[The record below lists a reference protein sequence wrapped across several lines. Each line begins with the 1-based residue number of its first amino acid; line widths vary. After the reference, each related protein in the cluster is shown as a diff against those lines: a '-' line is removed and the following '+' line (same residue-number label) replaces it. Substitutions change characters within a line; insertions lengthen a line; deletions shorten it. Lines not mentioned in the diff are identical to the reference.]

1 MSIEL
6 ITKRFDEVFDLSL
19 GRTPSRGDKSYWG
32 GNHTWVSIADMS
44 CGKYISSSKECITDK
59 ALVDTGIPLVRKGT
73 VIMSFKLSIGK
84 VCIANKD
91 LYTNEAIMAFSLNG
105 KYNILPDY
113 LYYYLRAYKWKVSN
127 EVVLGFTLNKK
138 NISNSLITFPASVS
152 EQQRIVDS
160 LDSSF
165 SKIEALRANAEKR
178 LQSIGALYQS
188 VLKSSLSPQHGWV
201 HETMGDRCKLS
212 QGLAINSHTKHL
224 LVKESSLPLLRI
236 KDMKEGTRELFVN
249 EKECPNSCR
258 AYPDDLIYTRTG
270 NTLGLIFTG
279 MYGVLHNN
287 CFKIEI
293 DRERLDKAFYIYY
306 VQQDEFRNRILSL
319 AKRAAQPDI
328 THKIFKEQP
337 LIYPSLE
344 IQRAIVGKIERVD
357 SICKELQES
366 CLRTIELCDDLK
378 KALLKKVFNSEL

>member
-1 MSIEL
+1 MREGYSIKKVKDICKKGSSNIAQKDL
-6 ITKRFDEVFDLSL
+6 VGHDGVFPIYGASGVIKLVDF
-19 GRTPSRGDKSYWG
+19 YQQE
-32 GNHTWVSIADMS
+32 
-44 CGKYISSSKECITDK
+44 KECIGFVKDGS
-59 ALVDTGIPLVRKGT
+59 VG
-73 VIMSFKLSIGK
+73 KL
-84 VCIANKD
+84 
-91 LYTNEAIMAFSLNG
+91 F
-105 KYNILPDY
+105 ILPPCSSVISTMQYIFPKDGYLLKYVAYCLQSLDVSRFKTGAVIPHIYFRDY
-113 LYYYLRAYKWKVSN
+113 GETDIIVPSSI
-127 EVVLGFTLNKK
+127 E
-138 NISNSLITFPASVS
+138 

-293 DRERLDKAFYIYY
+293 DRERIDKAFYMYY

-378 KALLKKVFNSEL
+378 KALLKKVFSSEL